1 MEVKVDYQKALS
13 AIDQN
18 QDYLLN
24 TLSRL
29 VSVNTAVPPGVNYDK
44 LCDVMEPIYKSFG
57 FKTERVIVP
66 PEKLAG
72 LPLSLEGDRVNLV
85 ATRDYGKPPAT
96 IYCHMDVVPAE
107 GNWTHNPFD
116 TEVVGDLV
124 YGRGVSDMKGQIAC
138 VLTVMKVINDLKLTP
153 QFDLNCIMCTDE
165 EIGYYPGAYHLA
177 LEGYA
182 KGHLV
187 WLEPGM
193 QEPMISSSAAG
204 CLDVVI
210 SVIGK
215 SSHSG
220 RNWDGVNALEESVP
234 ILVELLTLK
243 EKIQS
248 RKSKD
253 QVRNSPQGLV
263 PLTGLFNIDIIQSG
277 VKVNIVP
284 DLCTI
289 TCNRRYL
296 AEEKFEDV
304 KEEIELAITRGK
316 EKSKALDVKVDW
328 LHIYIP
334 TNIDMNTK
342 YMERAKKVRKMVHG
356 YKDFIVTGATGSVD
370 LGFALS
376 VVGHNNAV
384 TFGTGMSIG
393 GTAHAV
399 DECIPIKNL
408 TGMAKEL
415 LLYLILDEPV

>member
-1 MEVKVDYQKALS
+1 MDYQKALS

-18 QDYLLN
+18 QDYLLD
-24 TLSRL
+24 TLRRL
-29 VSVNTAVPPGVNYDK
+29 VSVNTAVPPGANYDK
-44 LCDVMEPIYKSFG
+44 LCDVMEPIYRSFG

-66 PEKLAG
+66 PEKLAPIP
-72 LPLSLEGDRVNLV
+72 LPLKGDRVNLV
-85 ATRDYGKPPAT
+85 ATREYGKPVAT
-96 IYCHMDVVPAE
+96 IYGHMDVVPAE

-116 TEVVGDLV
+116 AEVVGDMV

-138 VLTVMKVINDLKLTP
+138 LLTVIKVINDLKLSP

-177 LEGYA
+177 LEGYV

-187 WLEPGM
+187 WLEPGV
-193 QEPMISSSAAG
+193 QEPVIPGSAAG
-204 CLDVVI
+204 YLDAII

-215 SSHSG
+215 STHSG

-234 ILVELLTLK
+234 ILVELLALK
-243 EKIQS
+243 ERIQS

-263 PLTGLFNIDIIQSG
+263 PITGLFNIDIIQSG
-277 VKVNIVP
+277 VKANIVP
-284 DLCTI
+284 DLCKI

-296 AEEKFEDV
+296 AGEKFEDV
-304 KEEIELAITRGK
+304 KEEIDTAINRGK

-328 LHIYIP
+328 FHAYPP
-334 TNIDMNTK
+334 TLIDMKTK

-356 YKDFIVTGATGSVD
+356 YKDFIVTGGTGSVD

-376 VVGHNNAV
+376 AVGHNNAV
-384 TFGTGMSIG
+384 SFGTGMSIG

-399 DECIPIKNL
+399 DEHIPVKNL